1 MMAMRKTL
9 VEAKS
14 QHLPEDAWFVIGEP
28 SVGILMLKFWV
39 SEMIA
44 EREESTAFAELEL
57 RAARA
62 RRFYSY
68 QRLKRM
74 ERWLLNYLRVFH
86 ELFLPFRYRCHGDVW
101 LVLCSRGILGCC
113 MLN

>member
-28 SVGILMLKFWV
+28 SVGILMLKFWA
-39 SEMIA
+39 SEMTA
-44 EREESTAFAELEL
+44 DREDSTALAGLEL

-68 QRLKRM
+68 QRLVRIM
-74 ERWLLNYLRVFH
+74 RLLVFYLRVLH
-86 ELFLPFRYRCHGDVW
+86 ELFLPF
-101 LVLCSRGILGCC
+101 
-113 MLN
+113 